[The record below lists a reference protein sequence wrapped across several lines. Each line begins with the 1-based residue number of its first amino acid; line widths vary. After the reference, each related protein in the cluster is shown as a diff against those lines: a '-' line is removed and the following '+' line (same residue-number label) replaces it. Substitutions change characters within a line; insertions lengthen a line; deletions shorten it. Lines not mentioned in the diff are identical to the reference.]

1 MLYRITWIDWQLLS
15 RRGTLLSKHTFG
27 AEGSMR
33 EVNAVTVGALDIRTL
48 QRGCFAVT
56 GSAHAFQPFNA
67 DWVYAS

>member
-15 RRGTLLSKHTFG
+15 RTGALLSKHIFG

-33 EVNAVTVGALDIRTL
+33 EVHAVTVGAIDIRTL

-56 GSAHAFQPFNA
+56 GSAHAVRTFNA
-67 DWVYAS
+67 DLVYAS